1 MTNFN
6 FKANFTLCA
15 ILVASTTLQSCK
27 NSNNTQ
33 ILTDELIKK
42 EIMKNDSE
50 KDNTE
55 LVAKFKEIADC
66 KCTYY
71 PPTSGSEFLRH
82 YNNAIARG
90 KKEGFVPLLIYAN
103 DILYTAISSELG
115 LEDENKIDIQTIRL
129 TRKKTD
135 CRSICRRGKEMAAKR
150 VERPERRF
158 IQ

>member
-71 PPTSGSEFLRH
+71 PPTSGGEFLRH

-129 TRKKTD
+129 TRKKLIAEA
-135 CRSICRRGKEMAAKR
+135 SAEEGKKWLQKE
-150 VERPERRF
+150 
-158 IQ
+158 